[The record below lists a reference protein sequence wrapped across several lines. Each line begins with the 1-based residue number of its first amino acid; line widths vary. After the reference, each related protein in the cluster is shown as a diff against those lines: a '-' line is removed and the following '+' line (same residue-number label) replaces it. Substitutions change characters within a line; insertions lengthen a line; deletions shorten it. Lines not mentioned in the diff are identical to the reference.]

1 MTRVHVAPS
10 FLQNPSPLP
19 HAPHSS
25 PPLLHASCCRSGL
38 PSTSAIPPLDHPIH
52 TRTTLLSLAPAAS
65 GPTPPSSALSSTAAS
80 RLPRLLTPHTLA
92 DPRLSTIRDFRRCT
106 TFACD
111 PHAIQIFLPP
121 MLNTMC
127 PSSFSSSS
135 RTTHRRFFAPPVVD
149 HTTTSAVLRY
159 TLHVKYF
166 GHYVTTLPLIRR
178 PVSSTTTR
186 APLPH
191 RSRHPP
197 PVLRR
202 FCVPPHR
209 LPSYMKP
216 IQFSFLF
223 PSFSQLTAP
232 RPDSFTRRCFHLFRL
247 IVPNRLSWC
256 ALSQTPGDTDS
267 ALHIPARLR
276 YLCFLAGSFRF
287 CATAQGAR
295 RTTGVCR
302 CTALV
307 HAPRALLHCCF
318 TPLAP
323 RRRSPSPPRSLHP
336 PMHDF
341 HGLRHPTGRIIRPPM
356 LNTMCPSSFSSS
368 SATTRR
374 RFFTPLVVDRACSH
388 LCPSPPHSLRLSG
401 SFRCSDAL
409 PQFEYF
415 AHLSTRCFPT
425 LPAASSRLP
434 RRFAPT
440 VVHLLIHAVLT
451 HPQHALLLALVCAL
465 IGWGPQ
471 SIRVPHPPH
480 DTHANNPGY
489 CFLILPCHLLL
500 PLRSLVRP
508 LLLLPPHPSPFL
520 CIYSVF
526 FLALL
531 HTSYRSSVACS
542 PPPIHRSLLIAP
554 SVHGPLLFSPS
565 VLSPLRAYTRLSIL
579 PARPLVVRYLLPA
592 RPTLHTRPTLPL
604 AIPSVYHRPSSLLVS
619 FVASDATFNL
629 VCVYPP
635 FLRSGP
641 AHSYSS
647 SFRFLP
653 SSCRSSHRSPSY
665 FPRHI
670 RLPTLTPA
678 PLFPLGAHAH
688 IHPQREPERHDA
700 TEAARKRPVIARR
713 LGERKLLERAEVDS
727 ARLVRQ
733 AADML
738 WYIMAKSGNS
748 TIIVPMQLLVGHD
761 YGHNAVSDIWKK

>member
-451 HPQHALLLALVCAL
+451 HPQHALLLALA
-465 IGWGPQ
+465 GARKASASRTPRTTRMRTTPATA
-471 SIRVPHPPH
+471 S
-480 DTHANNPGY
+480 
-489 CFLILPCHLLL
+489 
-500 PLRSLVRP
+500 S
-508 LLLLPPHPSPFL
+508 S
-520 CIYSVF
+520 
-526 FLALL
+526 FLA
-531 HTSYRSSVACS
+531 T
-542 PPPIHRSLLIAP
+542 
-554 SVHGPLLFSPS
+554 
-565 VLSPLRAYTRLSIL
+565 
-579 PARPLVVRYLLPA
+579 
-592 RPTLHTRPTLPL
+592 
-604 AIPSVYHRPSSLLVS
+604 
-619 FVASDATFNL
+619 
-629 VCVYPP
+629 
-635 FLRSGP
+635 
-641 AHSYSS
+641 S
-647 SFRFLP
+647 SFRFAPSSVRSSSFLPIPPPSCAYIQFSSSPYFIPPIARPSLAPPRPSIARSLSPHPSTDPYSSLPPCCPPYAHIPAFLSFPPVLLSFVTSFPLVPPFTLVPPFLSPSLP
-653 SSCRSSHRSPSY
+653 STTVPPPCWSHSSLRMLLSILCAYIHLSFVPALLIRILLPFASSPPPAAPLIAPLPI
-665 FPRHI
+665 FRAHI